1 MRVLVDVLIKL
12 HAHNCVCQIK
22 DLESKM
28 KAAAGQI
35 ANN

>member
-22 DLESKM
+22 DLESSGHLLCM
-28 KAAAGQI
+28 CEI
-35 ANN
+35 